1 MKPNIQLRLIVVL
14 LLLIWL
20 WAASAPLSR
29 SDWLLENL
37 LVLFYAALL
46 VSPELGSAFLGTQ
59 GDEWDAQKDAGLAML
74 GAILALGVRRLGT
87 CKHPASDGTATH

>member
-20 WAASAPLSR
+20 WAAIAPLSR

-46 VSPELGSAFLGTQ
+46 AHR
-59 GDEWDAQKDAGLAML
+59 AGLAGFWLDSLSLSLVMAMSAFYEQLAML
-74 GAILALGVRRLGT
+74 CALLALGLRRLAARSGG
-87 CKHPASDGTATH
+87 HG